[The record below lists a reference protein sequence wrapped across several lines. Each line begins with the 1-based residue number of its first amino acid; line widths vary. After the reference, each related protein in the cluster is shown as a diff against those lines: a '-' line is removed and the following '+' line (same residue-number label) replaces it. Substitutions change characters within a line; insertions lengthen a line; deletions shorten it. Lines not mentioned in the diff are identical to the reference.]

1 MIVIRTARALAL
13 LAGLALASGAWAA
26 DPEVLERARK
36 LLAENNPKQAFVELM
51 ATPDLTGMPEYDY
64 LLGVAALDSGKF
76 EDAIIAF
83 ERVLA
88 TNPNHAGAQMDLG
101 RAYFALGSYD
111 LAEAAFKRLKAAN
124 PPAPALQALNQ
135 YLEAIQVRRREI
147 TPGWTGFA
155 EMQLGYD
162 SNLTGVPGD
171 FGAASQQSFNIT
183 VDPTG
188 NSIKRDAAYVEAL
201 GYLEYSYP
209 LSQGWSLF
217 AGGGARGRAYKS
229 ESDFDILS
237 GDLRAGGALNRGP
250 SQWRASVGYQ
260 KYTQDGDAPGDPKP
274 TNDRNTANAMFEWRH
289 SLDTRNQVGLG
300 LQLTSVRFPDNK
312 IDDFDQIYLSGSWL
326 RSFEGKGTPLV
337 YTSLFVTDDHAK
349 NTFEDGVTDKS
360 KNLAG
365 GRIYGQYSLSPK
377 LQTFGALGYVYRRD
391 RDEFAPSTVV
401 ARGRDSFGEL
411 LVGITWQFMER
422 CAVRTQWS
430 YTRNESNIDIFDY
443 DRNEVSTAVRCDL
456 F

>member
-1 MIVIRTARALAL
+1 MIVIHTARAVAL

-64 LLGVAALDSGKF
+64 LLGVAALESGKF

-217 AGGGARGRAYKS
+217 AGGGARGRAYQD
-229 ESDFDILS
+229 ESNFNILS
-237 GDLRAGGALNRGP
+237 GDVRAVSARQPRGSRDLHGRACGTARPGILARPQAGNPGRLRA
-250 SQWRASVGYQ
+250 
-260 KYTQDGDAPGDPKP
+260 
-274 TNDRNTANAMFEWRH
+274 
-289 SLDTRNQVGLG
+289 
-300 LQLTSVRFPDNK
+300 
-312 IDDFDQIYLSGSWL
+312 
-326 RSFEGKGTPLV
+326 
-337 YTSLFVTDDHAK
+337 
-349 NTFEDGVTDKS
+349 
-360 KNLAG
+360 
-365 GRIYGQYSLSPK
+365 
-377 LQTFGALGYVYRRD
+377 
-391 RDEFAPSTVV
+391 
-401 ARGRDSFGEL
+401 
-411 LVGITWQFMER
+411 
-422 CAVRTQWS
+422 
-430 YTRNESNIDIFDY
+430 
-443 DRNEVSTAVRCDL
+443 
-456 F
+456 